1 MRLFY
6 SVIFA
11 ITILSMTSCYP
22 KRAFYT
28 VELQTVESPTNAKQ
42 QFGQTK
48 VVNFSNVGG
57 NKNVFEDE
65 FINISWN
72 VKSETLDFELTN
84 KSNHTMKINW
94 DDVSYV
100 DYKGE
105 VKRVIHANTK
115 YIDKENA
122 QVSLSIPKG
131 AKLSDLFF
139 PSEKAE
145 FVRYRSKYQSYD
157 YWTKKTLIPS
167 VYKKKKEREEKAPM
181 YTGKTMSVL
190 LPIMIEGVQN
200 DYYFTFEIGTWRSR
214 E

>member
-65 FINISWN
+65 FINILWD
-72 VKSETLDFELTN
+72 VKASKFNFVLTN
-84 KSNHTMKINW
+84 RSNHPIKIDW
-94 DDVSYV
+94 DNISYV
-100 DYKGE
+100 DYQGYAGE
-105 VKRVIHANTK
+105 VNQQTTSVVPQGAKGADILLPKKNIRLVEWK
-115 YIDKENA
+115 YGHYWKEN
-122 QVSLSIPKG
+122 
-131 AKLSDLFF
+131 
-139 PSEKAE
+139 
-145 FVRYRSKYQSYD
+145 
-157 YWTKKTLIPS
+157 TLIPS
-167 VYKKKKEREEKAPM
+167 TYKTKRERAEKAPT